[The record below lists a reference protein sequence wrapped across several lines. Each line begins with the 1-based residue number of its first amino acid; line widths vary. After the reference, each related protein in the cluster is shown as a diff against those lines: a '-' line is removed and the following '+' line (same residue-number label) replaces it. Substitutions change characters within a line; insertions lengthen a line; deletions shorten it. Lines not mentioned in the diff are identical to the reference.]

1 MMAPTRVAMLQVD
14 GKWPN
19 LALMKLTAWHLSQGD
34 QVVLGHDREAD
45 LVYASAAFRTPE
57 SQERL
62 RFARELYGDRLRVGG
77 WGADRG
83 TLPLQV
89 EHTRPAYAAWNCVVL
104 GEPASM
110 GFLTRGCSRS
120 CPWCCVPEKEGGI
133 RLASPLGEFAEH
145 DRVTLLDNNLLAHP
159 AHLLILAELAGRGLR
174 YSLSQGVDLRLVRP
188 ESAKALAQVKWCDS
202 HFTRQRLYAAWDR
215 PADEE
220 EVLRGLTFLWNAGW
234 QARSVMVYILT
245 NFSTIFK
252 QDFERFT
259 KLVEWGCD
267 PFVMV
272 YRDDGRRVP
281 SWLPHFQRFVNG
293 RIYKACTW
301 EDYTRRK
308 RQGPSDEL
316 FAGLDPAVGRAP
328 GTCTDQ

>member
-1 MMAPTRVAMLQVD
+1 MKAPTRVAMLQID

-62 RFARELYGDRLRVGG
+62 LFARELYGDRLHVGG

-89 EHTRPAYAAWNCVVL
+89 EHSRPAYAAWGCTT
-104 GEPASM
+104 SM
-110 GFLTRGCSRS
+110 GFLTRGCRHA
-120 CPWCCVPEKEGGI
+120 CPWCCVREKEGGI
-133 RLASPLGEFAEH
+133 RLASPLDEFAQH
-145 DRVTLLDNNLLAHP
+145 GKVILLDNNLLAHP
-159 AHLLILAELAGRGLR
+159 GHLGILEELAGRDLL
-174 YSLSQGVDLRLVRP
+174 YSMSQGIDLRLVTP
-188 ESAKALAQVKWCDS
+188 ENAKVLARIRWRTWR
-202 HFTRQRLYAAWDR
+202 FNRRRLYAAWDR

-316 FAGLDPAVGRAP
+316 FADLGPAVGRAP
-328 GTCTDQ
+328 GTCRDQ